1 MLSDSKMLNYVRQNV
16 EMGIDG
22 IDMVKEH
29 ANDPKFRDL
38 LLEQRGDYEKFFS
51 ECDKMLRSI
60 EAEAEDLPVMAKMA
74 TDFMGTMKN
83 LVDRPDSSI
92 AEDMIKGTNM
102 GIIKLNEHLND
113 FEGDPKI
120 KELTKRLLTVEQR
133 NIDDLKKYL

>member
-1 MLSDSKMLNYVRQNV
+1 MLSDSKMLNYIRQNV

-38 LLEQRGDYEKFFS
+38 LIEQRGDYEKFFA
-51 ECDKMLRSI
+51 ECDKMLRSLDD
-60 EAEAEDLPVMAKMA
+60 EAEDLPVMAKMA
-74 TDFMGTMKN
+74 SEFMTTMKN
-83 LVDRPDSSI
+83 LVERSDSSI
-92 AEDMIKGTNM
+92 AEDMMKGTNT

-120 KELTKRLLTVEQR
+120 KEMTKRLLTVEER
-133 NIDDLKKYL
+133 NIDALKKFL